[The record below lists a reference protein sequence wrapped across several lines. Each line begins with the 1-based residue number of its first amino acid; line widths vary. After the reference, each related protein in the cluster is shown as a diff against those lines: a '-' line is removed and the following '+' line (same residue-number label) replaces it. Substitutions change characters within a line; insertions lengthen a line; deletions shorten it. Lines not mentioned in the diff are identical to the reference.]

1 MGGETPPLG
10 TPLTMERAAEH
21 IFGFV
26 LCNDWSA
33 RDIQK
38 FEYVPLGPFGAKN
51 FATTISPW
59 VVTLDALAPFACPT
73 SAGVQANPTPLP
85 YLRDPDYASYDV
97 ALSVEIAPGAAAPP
111 TVVSESN
118 YKHMYWSCTQQLV
131 HHAVTGC
138 DMRPGDLL
146 ASGTISG
153 DAPHKLGSML
163 ELCWQ
168 GTREV
173 GPMSDGTPRKF
184 LKDGDVVTLRRA
196 KAALKKAL
204 ELDPSSGAAKKTL
217 KEVGMSLMLHA
228 DSDDEDSD

>member
-73 SAGVQANPTPLP
+73 SAGVQDNPTPLP

-97 ALSVEIAPGAAAPP
+97 ALSVERALAERAPAIVVRSCRPAPGGGGALRTRTPQRRRHLHPRLGAR
-111 TVVSESN
+111 VLL
-118 YKHMYWSCTQQLV
+118 HGQR
-131 HHAVTGC
+131 AV
-138 DMRPGDLL
+138 
-146 ASGTISG
+146 
-153 DAPHKLGSML
+153 
-163 ELCWQ
+163 
-168 GTREV
+168 
-173 GPMSDGTPRKF
+173 
-184 LKDGDVVTLRRA
+184 
-196 KAALKKAL
+196 
-204 ELDPSSGAAKKTL
+204 
-217 KEVGMSLMLHA
+217 
-228 DSDDEDSD
+228 

>member
-1 MGGETPPLG
+1 MGGDTPPLG
-10 TPLTMERAAEH
+10 TPLTMEQAAARNPNPHPHPNPHPNPHPKQAAER

-59 VVTLDALAPFACPT
+59 VVTVDALAPFACPT
-73 SAGVQANPTPLP
+73 SAGEQTDPTPLP
-85 YLRDPDYASYDV
+85 YLQDPSYSSYDV
-97 ALSVEIAPGAAAPP
+97 ALSVAIAPGAAAAP
-111 TVVSESN
+111 TVVTESN
-118 YKHMYWSCTQQLV
+118 YKHMYWSCKQQLV

-163 ELCWQ
+163 ELSWQ
-168 GTREV
+168 V
-173 GPMSDGTPRKF
+173 SLQPHCHPM
-184 LKDGDVVTLRRA
+184 
-196 KAALKKAL
+196 
-204 ELDPSSGAAKKTL
+204 
-217 KEVGMSLMLHA
+217 H
-228 DSDDEDSD
+228 